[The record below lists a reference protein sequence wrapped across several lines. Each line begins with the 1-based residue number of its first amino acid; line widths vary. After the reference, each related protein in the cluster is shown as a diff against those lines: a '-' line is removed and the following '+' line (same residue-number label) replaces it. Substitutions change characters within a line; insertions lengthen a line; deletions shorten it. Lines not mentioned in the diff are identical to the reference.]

1 MLTGSW
7 NREATLAR
15 SCSSPDVPFKGSI
28 MNSVARLQRPFIAAA
43 SICFW
48 GACPWPAAHAQP
60 YPTKP
65 VRIVVPFP
73 PTGVADLAARLIGA
87 RLTTDWG
94 QQVVVDNRPGATGV
108 IAAEYVAKSAPD
120 GHTLLMGTVST
131 HAINPVLVKVPFDP
145 VRDFSPISQVAVAP
159 LALAIH
165 PSVPAK
171 SVKDLIALA
180 RARPG
185 ELNMASF
192 GTGSIGHVAGELFK
206 VLTRTDMLHV
216 PYKGSPV
223 VALVAGEAS
232 LCFDALSNVITQA
245 NAGKL
250 RILAISS
257 AQRSASIPQIPTVAE
272 AGVPG
277 YEAVTWF
284 GLFGPAGLPDDI
296 ALRVSRDI
304 ARVVKLPEVRDR
316 LLVQGNEPVSSTP
329 DALAALLRRDIAKWG
344 KLIRDA
350 GIKLD

>member
-1 MLTGSW
+1 MKSP
-7 NREATLAR
+7 NRFGRL
-15 SCSSPDVPFKGSI
+15 SI
-28 MNSVARLQRPFIAAA
+28 VAALL
-43 SICFW
+43 W
-48 GACPWPAAHAQP
+48 GAYPWLATYAQP
-60 YPTKP
+60 YPNKP
-65 VRIVVPFP
+65 VRIVVPLP

-87 RLTTDWG
+87 KLTMDLG

-108 IAAEYVAKSAPD
+108 IAGEHVAKSAPD

-131 HAINPVLVKVPFDP
+131 HAINPALAKVPFDP

-185 ELNMASF
+185 QLNMASF

-216 PYKGSPV
+216 PYKGTPV
-223 VALVAGEAS
+223 VPLVAGEAS
-232 LCFDALSNVITQA
+232 LTFDALSNVITQA

-250 RILAISS
+250 RILAVSS
-257 AQRSASIPQIPTVAE
+257 AQRNALIPHIPTVAE

-277 YEAVTWF
+277 YEAITWF

-296 ALRVSRDI
+296 ALRLSRHI
-304 ARVVKLPEVRDR
+304 ARIVTLPDVRDR
-316 LLVQGNEPVSSTP
+316 LVAQGIEPVSSTP
-329 DALAALLRRDIAKWG
+329 HGLASLLRRDIAKWG
-344 KLIRDA
+344 KLVRDA
-350 GIKLD
+350 GVKLD

>member
-1 MLTGSW
+1 MKSPNRFGRLSFVAAMLVGAYPW
-7 NREATLAR
+7 LATY
-15 SCSSPDVPFKGSI
+15 
-28 MNSVARLQRPFIAAA
+28 
-43 SICFW
+43 
-48 GACPWPAAHAQP
+48 AQP
-60 YPTKP
+60 YPSKP

-87 RLTTDWG
+87 KLTMDLG
-94 QQVVVDNRPGATGV
+94 QQVIVDNRPGATGV
-108 IAAEYVAKSAPD
+108 IAGEHVAKSAPD

-131 HAINPVLVKVPFDP
+131 HAINPALVKVPFDP

-206 VLTRTDMLHV
+206 VLTKTDMLHV
-216 PYKGSPV
+216 PYKGTPV
-223 VALVAGEAS
+223 VPLVAGEAS

-250 RILAISS
+250 RILAVSS
-257 AQRSASIPQIPTVAE
+257 AQRNASVPHIPTVAE
-272 AGVPG
+272 AGVLG
-277 YEAVTWF
+277 YEAITWF

-296 ALRVSRDI
+296 ALRLSRHI
-304 ARVVKLPEVRDR
+304 ARIVTLPDVRDR
-316 LLVQGNEPVSSTP
+316 LVVQGNEPVSSTP
-329 DALAALLRRDIAKWG
+329 DGLASLLRRDIAKWG
-344 KLIRDA
+344 KLVRDA
-350 GIKLD
+350 GVKVD